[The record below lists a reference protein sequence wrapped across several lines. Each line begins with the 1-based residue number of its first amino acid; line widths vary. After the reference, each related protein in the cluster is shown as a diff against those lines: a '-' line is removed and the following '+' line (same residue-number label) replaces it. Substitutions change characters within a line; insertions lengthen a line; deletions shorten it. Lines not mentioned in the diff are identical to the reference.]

1 MVRMSLRGV
10 VAFVIETSSFLFE
23 MDGKSS
29 KVTSV
34 SLLVPTGT
42 MSEANFTS
50 DDHIQRAVLSP
61 SQPATDPTGL
71 FIGLFLLLLLFLLM
85 AYLFYSFVST
95 KRGAAQNGSSRPADV
110 DDSLH
115 EKIIFNDHDDLI
127 NNDGEIVLGHQIS
140 FSDCGT
146 SLGSSSMRSHV
157 RRSSSYRLC
166 SHTSNYLLTPRLS
179 SQQTPNGDE
188 YFTPTIIVEPNDIQ
202 LANALSRSISRYCER
217 QRKPIA
223 RRRTFSYDDSIGRE
237 RPIANGLLK
246 GAKSLPLRRRVL
258 STNPSRRPSRRQVS
272 FRTKPTTIYELF
284 KSDRMRISNL
294 LVSDP

>member
-1 MVRMSLRGV
+1 MHR
-10 VAFVIETSSFLFE
+10 
-23 MDGKSS
+23 KSS
-29 KVTSV
+29 QVPDV
-34 SLLVPTGT
+34 SFLVPTGT
-42 MSEANFTS
+42 MTEANFTF
-50 DDHIQRAVLSP
+50 DDQTQRTALSP

-85 AYLFYSFVST
+85 AYLFYSFVSS
-95 KRGAAQNGSSRPADV
+95 KRCPAQNNSPQPATI

-127 NNDGEIVLGHQIS
+127 NNDGEIVLGHQSS

-179 SQQTPNGDE
+179 SQLTNNADE
-188 YFTPTIIVEPNDIQ
+188 YFSPTIIVEPNDIQ

-223 RRRTFSYDDSIGRE
+223 RRRTYSCDDSIVRE
-237 RPIANGLLK
+237 RPMPAHRLLK
-246 GAKSLPLRRRVL
+246 GDKSLPLRRCVL
-258 STNPSRRPSRRQVS
+258 SADPIRRPSRRQVS